1 MNPKDLKAVILY
13 NELSANA
20 GPDEAD
26 VLDQVNVV
34 SNALTTLGIMHS
46 TLEFSLNL
54 EKVQEKLIALK
65 PDFVFNL
72 VESVNNKGNLIF
84 LAPALLNSLS
94 IPFTGGS
101 LETIFLTT
109 SKTLTKELMSKAS
122 LPTPAW
128 FHGKGKFTAEKG
140 KKYIVKP
147 IWEDGSLGLDENC
160 VFDATDPNLLKHV
173 ETLNFNTHFVEEYI
187 DGREFNISILAGPK
201 GPTVLPPAEII
212 FESYEPTKPKVVGY
226 KAKWDESSYEYLH
239 TFRTFDFNPSDD
251 ELIKKLQKI
260 CIDCWNAFNVNGY
273 ARVDFRVDQ
282 NGNPYIL
289 EINVNP
295 CISPDSGFYAACQK
309 ASIPFNEAI
318 NRIIHDIPSFK
329 P

>member
-1 MNPKDLKAVILY
+1 MILKNLKGVILY

-34 SNALTTLGIMHS
+34 ADALNSLGIEHT

-54 EKVQEKLIALK
+54 QKVQDRLMALN

-94 IPFTGGS
+94 IPYTGGT

-109 SKTLTKELMSKAS
+109 SKTLTKELMDKAN
-122 LPTPAW
+122 LPTPSW
-128 FHGKGKFTAEKG
+128 YQGKGNFIAESG
-140 KKYIVKP
+140 RKYIVKP

-160 VFDATDPNLLKHV
+160 VYDATDPALVKQV
-173 ETLNFNTHFVEEYI
+173 EALNFNTHFVEEYI
-187 DGREFNISILAGPK
+187 DGREFNISILAGPE

-212 FESYEPTKPKVVGY
+212 FDSYAPSKPKVVGY
-226 KAKWDESSYEYLH
+226 KAKWDESSFEYLH
-239 TFRTFDFNPSDD
+239 THRTFDFPESDG
-251 ELIKKLQKI
+251 KLLKHLQSI
-260 CIDCWNAFNVNGY
+260 CIDCWNAFSINGY

-282 NGNPYIL
+282 KGNPYIL

-309 ASIPFNEAI
+309 ASIPFNEAV
-318 NRIIHDIPSFK
+318 NRIINDIPKFK
-329 P
+329 S